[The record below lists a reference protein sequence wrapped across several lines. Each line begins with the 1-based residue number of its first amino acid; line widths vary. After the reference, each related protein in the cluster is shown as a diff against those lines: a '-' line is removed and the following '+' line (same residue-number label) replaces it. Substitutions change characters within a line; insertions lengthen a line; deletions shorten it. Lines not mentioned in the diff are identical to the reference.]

1 MILFVFLITQ
11 RRRQN
16 VSHGN
21 TSLSS
26 AAWQLPASVNQSWEK
41 YTFLFFTS
49 RWYHIDHRCLDLW
62 IVFLPIFDP
71 WLWLS
76 SASLC
81 DISRFLL
88 LKLSILLLFLFFNFC
103 IAHSICLV
111 AVPRALTA
119 DKTFSWTK
127 SHQTRVAHTL
137 YELFSI
143 IIIIDNQQA
152 RACDLGN
159 SILF

>member
-41 YTFLFFTS
+41 YFFLFFTLRVVYTS
-49 RWYHIDHRCLDLW
+49 LRNLRNYLCIDASISQPKLEKIYIFVLYIDNIIYHRCLHLW
-62 IVFLPIFDP
+62 NLFLPIFDP

-76 SASLC
+76 SASLY
-81 DISRFLL
+81 DKSRFFLAALL
-88 LKLSILLLFLFFNFC
+88 LLILLLFIVFQHLYCALNLFGSS
-103 IAHSICLV
+103 AKSIDC
-111 AVPRALTA
+111 
-119 DKTFSWTK
+119 W
-127 SHQTRVAHTL
+127 
-137 YELFSI
+137 
-143 IIIIDNQQA
+143 
-152 RACDLGN
+152 
-159 SILF
+159 